1 MPRATSLY
9 EYFLHESSNRIIK
22 NLVSTFLSQKRNNF
36 SSSNPV
42 VENLTRGDN
51 LVSIPLRIVE
61 YNKHAKVYAHS
72 LFHNM
77 YFSSNFP
84 VSHALDPPRR
94 LPNKRDCQKYRFASR
109 SRPIEE
115 TMKRSRVFDSL
126 FFRGKAKR
134 GKETFVPLEEMHH
147 NVRR

>member
-36 SSSNPV
+36 SSSNPI

-84 VSHALDPPRR
+84 VSHALDPLVASPSPSEQTR
-94 LPNKRDCQKYRFASR
+94 LPKISFRFEIPTNRGDYETISR
-109 SRPIEE
+109 
-115 TMKRSRVFDSL
+115 
-126 FFRGKAKR
+126 FRLVIFSWKSKTREG
-134 GKETFVPLEEMHH
+134 
-147 NVRR
+147 NVRSPRGGAS